1 MSWSSHSS
9 PFFLSLLVSYLVSGL
24 IGKHVL
30 KFDFY
35 LNKKE
40 KIPFYIE
47 TITLINK
54 NFVMLVGF
62 DDRGQSFKV

>member
-40 KIPFYIE
+40 KN
-47 TITLINK
+47 TILYRNNHINK
-54 NFVMLVGF
+54 YFVMLVGF

>member
-1 MSWSSHSS
+1 MTWSSHSS
-9 PFFLSLLVSYLVSGL
+9 PFFLSLLVSGL

-40 KIPFYIE
+40 KKILFYIE
-47 TITLINK
+47 TITLVNK
-54 NFVMLVGF
+54 IFVMLVGF